1 MLSQYQQV
9 LNSYG
14 EPVVDQVPKE
24 WRKLSKLKVPYWPLL
39 HYKYKKSDG

>member
-1 MLSQYQQV
+1 MSHIRNCLPDLKARVNVMLSQYQQV

-24 WRKLSKLKVPYWPLL
+24 
-39 HYKYKKSDG
+39 